1 MAHLEPAG
9 GGGHRDGHPSD
20 HIGNSALANGAAE
33 PGREPQ
39 NNMGEG
45 SIQGGEFEEGRGRVG
60 RHAVDL
66 THAKEKIQGL
76 IALYSRRILCCISV
90 ARHCSSAVPSPPSDD

>member
-1 MAHLEPAG
+1 
-9 GGGHRDGHPSD
+9 
-20 HIGNSALANGAAE
+20 
-33 PGREPQ
+33 
-39 NNMGEG
+39 MGEG

-76 IALYSRRILCCISV
+76 IALYGSRIMLHQR
-90 ARHCSSAVPSPPSDD
+90 CSSLFFSCPIAALG